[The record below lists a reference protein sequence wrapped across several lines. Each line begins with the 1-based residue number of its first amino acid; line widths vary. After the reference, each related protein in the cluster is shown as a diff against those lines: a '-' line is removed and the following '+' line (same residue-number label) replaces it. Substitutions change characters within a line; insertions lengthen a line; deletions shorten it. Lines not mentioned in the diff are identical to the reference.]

1 MRKFDK
7 LVKQVA
13 EGVENEIRESIAAGW
28 DSASYE
34 QDFGN
39 TTVMVEVELVGRGI
53 VVQIND
59 VWIEREDSEHAS
71 PLVIEAIKKALPDWI
86 AIDRQVEEEQSAY
99 KYEAE
104 YMMN

>member
-13 EGVENEIRESIAAGW
+13 QGVENEIRESIAAGL

-59 VWIEREDSEHAS
+59 VWIEREDCDHSS
-71 PLVIEAIKKALPDWI
+71 PLVVEAIKQALPDWI
-86 AIDRQVEEEQSAY
+86 AIERQVEEEQSSY

-104 YMMN
+104 YMII